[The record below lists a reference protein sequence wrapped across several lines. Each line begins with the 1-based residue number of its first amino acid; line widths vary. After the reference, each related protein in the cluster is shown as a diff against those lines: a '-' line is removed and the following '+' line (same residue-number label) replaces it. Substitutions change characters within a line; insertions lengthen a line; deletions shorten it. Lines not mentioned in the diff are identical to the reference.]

1 VTTSPDEVVA
11 GRARSVSN
19 TPDEVVAGL
28 ARRAAAAAETL
39 AEASDEQVSTALAAM
54 ARRLVDARDDLAA
67 ANDQDVA
74 AAEAG
79 GMSAALLDRLRLGT
93 ERLDDLAGNL
103 RLLAGAEPMVRE
115 VPIRELDANLV
126 LIERRRPV
134 GVIGV
139 NYEARPN
146 VTIDVA
152 SQLLKSRNAGVLR
165 TGSAAIGSALA
176 LHRHVIVPA
185 LHEAGI
191 DPDAIQ
197 IVGEPGHDYAFALV
211 RQPGLIRLAI
221 LRGSGATTAALG
233 AEAAR
238 HWVRTLAH
246 AEGGGVL
253 FVDAAA
259 DEATLRRLLQEGTD
273 RLGVCNRVNLVLLH
287 EKVAEEYEPLI
298 RDVLA
303 GAGIAVDTAPFD
315 HPIGHEWALD
325 DGREATVSL
334 LQVTDELAAAR
345 VANTETSGL
354 AATIV
359 TEDAETARRFLDRY
373 IGTGAFWNATTRLL
387 DGFKL
392 LAVPE
397 TGINVDHMPGPR
409 GPVTFADLYLR
420 QYLIRPATPAPQS

>member
-1 VTTSPDEVVA
+1 VTSPDEVI
-11 GRARSVSN
+11 
-19 TPDEVVAGL
+19 AGL
-28 ARRAAAAAETL
+28 ARAAADAADAL
-39 AEASDEQVSTALAAM
+39 ADASDAQLANALASM
-54 ARRLVDARDDLAA
+54 AQRLGDVQADLAA
-67 ANDQDVA
+67 ANDRDVA
-74 AAEAG
+74 VAEAG
-79 GMSAALLDRLRLGT
+79 GMSPALLDRLRLGND
-93 ERLDDLAGNL
+93 RLEDLAANL
-103 RLLAGAEPMVRE
+103 RLLADTAPMVRE
-115 VPIRELDANLV
+115 VPVRTLPGGLQ

-165 TGSAAIGSALA
+165 TGSAAIGSA
-176 LHRHVIVPA
+176 RA
-185 LHEAGI
+185 LHEHVIAPALADAGL
-191 DPDAIQ
+191 DPGAIQ
-197 IVGEPGHDYAFALV
+197 IVGEPGHEYASALV
-211 RQPGLIRLAI
+211 RQPELIRLVI

-238 HWVRTLAH
+238 HGVRTLAH

-253 FVDAAA
+253 YIDRAAA
-259 DEATLRRLLQEGTD
+259 PDTVRRLLRQGTD
-273 RLGVCNRVNLVLLH
+273 RLGVCNRVNLVLLA
-287 EKVAEEYEPLI
+287 EAVADEFEPLI
-298 RDVLA
+298 RTELDGLRISVSAEPL
-303 GAGIAVDTAPFD
+303 G

-325 DGREATVSL
+325 DGNEATVTL
-334 LQVTDELAAAR
+334 LRVADELAAAR
-345 VANTETSGL
+345 VANAETSGL

-359 TEDAETARRFLDRY
+359 TEDAATARRFLDRY
-373 IGTGAFWNATTRLL
+373 HGTGAFWNATTRLL

-420 QYLIRPATPAPQS
+420 QYLVVPSTS

>member
-1 VTTSPDEVVA
+1 
-11 GRARSVSN
+11 
-19 TPDEVVAGL
+19 
-28 ARRAAAAAETL
+28 
-39 AEASDEQVSTALAAM
+39 M
-54 ARRLVDARDDLAA
+54 ARRLTESRDPLAA
-67 ANDQDVA
+67 ANEQDVA
-74 AAEAG
+74 AAEAS

-93 ERLDDLAGNL
+93 ARLDELAANL
-103 RLLAGAEPMVRE
+103 ELLAGAAPMVRQ
-115 VPIRELDANLV
+115 VPVRELPGGLQ
-126 LIERRRPV
+126 LLERRRPV

-185 LHEAGI
+185 LEEAGI
-191 DPDAIQ
+191 DPEVVQ
-197 IVGEPGHDYAFALV
+197 VVGEPGHEYAAALV
-211 RQPGLIRLAI
+211 RQPGLIRLVI
-221 LRGSGATTAALG
+221 LRGSGETTAALG

-238 HWVRTLAH
+238 HGVRTLAH

-253 FVDAAA
+253 YVDAAA
-259 DEATLRRLLQEGTD
+259 DEATLRRLLAEGTD
-273 RLGVCNRVNLVLLH
+273 RLGVCNRVNLVLVQ
-287 EKVAEEYEPLI
+287 EKAADAFEPVV
-298 RDVLA
+298 REVLA
-303 GAGIAVDTAPFD
+303 GRGIDVREAPLD

-325 DGREATVSL
+325 DGREATVTML
-334 LQVTDELAAAR
+334 RVPDELSAAR
-345 VANTETSGL
+345 TANTETSGL

-359 TEDAETARRFLDRY
+359 TEDADVAGRFLDRY
-373 IGTGAFWNATTRLL
+373 AGTGAFWNATTRLL

-420 QYLIRPATPAPQS
+420 QYVVVPKA

>member
-1 VTTSPDEVVA
+1 MGNADAVVA
-11 GRARSVSN
+11 
-19 TPDEVVAGL
+19 EL
-28 ARRAAAAAETL
+28 ARRAAAAADSL
-39 AEASDEQVSTALAAM
+39 AEATDAQLATALSAM
-54 ARRLVDARDDLAA
+54 ARRLTESRDPLAA
-67 ANDQDVA
+67 ANEQDVA
-74 AAEAG
+74 AAEAS

-93 ERLDDLAGNL
+93 GRLDELAANL
-103 RLLAGAEPMVRE
+103 ELLAGAAPMVRQ
-115 VPIRELDANLV
+115 VPVRELPGGLQ
-126 LIERRRPV
+126 LLERRRPV

-165 TGSAAIGSALA
+165 TGSAAIGSAQA

-185 LHEAGI
+185 LEEAGI
-191 DPDAIQ
+191 DPEVVQ
-197 IVGEPGHDYAFALV
+197 VVGEPGHEYAAALV
-211 RQPGLIRLAI
+211 RQPELIRLVI
-221 LRGSGATTAALG
+221 LRGSGETTAALG

-238 HWVRTLAH
+238 HGVRTLAH

-253 FVDAAA
+253 YVDAAA
-259 DEATLRRLLQEGTD
+259 DEATLRRLLAEGTD
-273 RLGVCNRVNLVLLH
+273 RLGVCNRVNLVLVH
-287 EKVAEEYEPLI
+287 EKAADTFEPVV
-298 RDVLA
+298 REVLA
-303 GAGIAVDTAPFD
+303 GRGIDVHEAPLD

-325 DGREATVSL
+325 DGREATVTML
-334 LQVTDELAAAR
+334 RVPDELSAAR
-345 VANTETSGL
+345 TANTETSGL

-359 TEDAETARRFLDRY
+359 TEDADVAGRFLDRY
-373 IGTGAFWNATTRLL
+373 AGTGAFWNATTRLL

-420 QYLIRPATPAPQS
+420 QYVVVPGPADR